1 MKKNT
6 IHPKDFK
13 YMEQNPYGDAGF
25 SQEHNRRV
33 ITEVDAWNDKMDRE
47 KDRNYKEL
55 TQERTSAVAQYL
67 NNVSQGKGVNNIDR
81 YFGRRHLAYLR
92 GEQIIRQLKS
102 NPVLVEKIKKR
113 FEKRGKLMPL

>member
-67 NNVSQGKGVNNIDR
+67 NNVSQGKGVNNIDLCR
-81 YFGRRHLAYLR
+81 NAHLLDSAGFFLMIRRPPRSSLFL
-92 GEQIIRQLKS
+92 
-102 NPVLVEKIKKR
+102 EKIKKR
-113 FEKRGKLMPL
+113 